1 MGVSFTSEGQARLF
15 EAIVSELSAL
25 RYTGDL
31 LEKSGYN
38 FSDWF
43 RPNAPLRRIGAAA
56 FGQTPV
62 SYDTACFGVALSGGK
77 SGASLVSDYRALGA
91 PVIFEVGDNEAIEW
105 GVGTREETTHPSG
118 RFGLPQVSQYFAKHS
133 KDWTPREFL
142 RTKTLGSA
150 HPSFQ
155 QSLFAG
161 VIPEL
166 ESNIR
171 DTLDPIL
178 SAALSATSREYTKE
192 TASSPDEFQLFRL
205 AFGLLTA
212 KVFHDRGHSDFSD
225 ISANADPTEAIAR
238 VAAHYHERWPRLLNR
253 SARQV
258 AFDRIWSKMDFRN
271 LSVDILS
278 HIWSTTLV
286 TGALR
291 KRLGIHRTPRSIVRY
306 ITDRIPFSDI
316 PQEERMI
323 VEPCCGS
330 AVFLVA
336 ALNKMRDLLD
346 SSITAEKR
354 HAYFQ
359 RMLRGFERDPAGV
372 EISRLC
378 LALSDYPS
386 ANGWEITPGDVFT
399 SQSFRDSLRTARV
412 VLCNP
417 PYEDFSRKDRKSYGG
432 AIRPPLELLNTS
444 LECLHADGILGFV
457 LPRVFIDGD
466 AYKGMRGKIA
476 ERFGSVEVVTLPD
489 KGWEHADK
497 ETVLLIATEPHGRH
511 RRVKVTHRK
520 VAERDWQAFDWFHHV
535 TSEDSETKS
544 AEEARGRLSIP
555 DLGKLWHRLRHYR
568 KLKDSAS
575 IHRGIEWNENL
586 IDPVTHK
593 ETGWRDILVQQKRFK
608 DSKAGIPP
616 RAKPFYAFEV
626 PPTAFLDVSD
636 EHKLYDAHSLP
647 WSAPKVVFNAKTKS
661 RGAWRIAAFADTSGL
676 VAYQTFTAVWPND
689 PSNVHV
695 LAAILNG
702 PVANAFV
709 ATREGKTDITNDT
722 IEDIP
727 LPEIGTE
734 QMAELQQLIQSYLAV
749 VERSADEIM
758 SHAMLSEREA
768 TEILRYIDA
777 IVLEGYDLPPR
788 LERSL
793 LDYFRGAKRQS
804 RYHFPDYFPSSFKP
818 YFSLRE
824 YLSAEFHLGSA
835 SEFRKDFEPPPPDVL
850 AAMQKAAE
858 AFRS

>member
-1 MGVSFTSEGQARLF
+1 MRASFTSDGQSHLF
-15 EAIVSELSAL
+15 EAIVSELSGL

-31 LEKSGYN
+31 LEKSGYS

-62 SYDTACFGVALSGGK
+62 SYDTACFGVALSSGK
-77 SGASLVSDYRALGA
+77 SGAALVSDYRALGA
-91 PVIFEVGDNEAIEW
+91 PIIFEVGENEAIEW
-105 GVGTREETTHPSG
+105 SVGTGEETTHPSG
-118 RFGLPQVSQYFAKHS
+118 RFGLSQVSQYFAKHE

-142 RTKTLGSA
+142 RTKTLGAA

-178 SAALSATSREYTKE
+178 SAALAATSREYTKE

-205 AFGLLTA
+205 AFGILTA
-212 KVFHDRGHSDFSD
+212 KVFHDRGHPDFSD
-225 ISANADPTEAIAR
+225 ISANADPGDAIMR
-238 VAAHYHERWPRLLNR
+238 VATHYHERWPRLLNR
-253 SARQV
+253 TARQV

-271 LSVDILS
+271 LSVDVLS
-278 HIWSTTLV
+278 HIWSSTLV

-306 ITDRIPFSDI
+306 IVDRIPFDNI
-316 PQEERMI
+316 PEEERFV

-336 ALNKMRDLLD
+336 ALNRMRDLLD
-346 SSITAEKR
+346 SSITAQER

-386 ANGWEITPGDVFT
+386 ANGWEVTPGDVFR
-399 SQSFRDSLRTARV
+399 SQPFRDSLKTSRV

-417 PYEDFSRKDRKSYGG
+417 PYEDFAMKDRKGYSG
-432 AIRPPLELLNTS
+432 AIRPPVELLNIS
-444 LECLHADGILGFV
+444 LENLHSEGILGFV
-457 LPRVFIDGD
+457 LPRVFIDGN
-466 AYKGMRGKIA
+466 AYADIRGRIA
-476 ERFGSVEVVTLPD
+476 ARFGSVEIVTLPD

-497 ETVLLIATEPHGRH
+497 ETVLLLATEPHSGH
-511 RRVKVTHRK
+511 RRTKVTHRK
-520 VAERDWQAFDWFHHV
+520 VAEKGWQAFDWFHSV
-535 TSEDSETKS
+535 TSEDSEAKNS
-544 AEEARGRLSIP
+544 VEAKERLSIP
-555 DLGKLWHRLRHYR
+555 DLGKLWHRLRHNQC
-568 KLKDSAS
+568 LKDVAS

-586 IDPVTHK
+586 VDPITKK
-593 ETGWRDILVQQKRFK
+593 ETGWREVLVQKKKFK
-608 DSKAGIPP
+608 NSKLGIPP
-616 RAKPFYAFEV
+616 RSAPFYAFET
-626 PPTAFLDVSD
+626 PPTAFLDMSD
-636 EHKLYDAHSLP
+636 EYKRRDSHLLP
-647 WSAPKVVFNAKTKS
+647 WHEPKVIFNSKTKS
-661 RGAWRIAAFADTSGL
+661 RGAWRLAAFVDTAGL
-676 VAYQTFTAVWPND
+676 VAYQTFTAVWPKVPED
-689 PSNVHV
+689 ICV
-695 LAAILNG
+695 LAAVLNG

-727 LPEIGTE
+727 LPVISAEQRTEIENLTR
-734 QMAELQQLIQSYLAV
+734 AYLSV

-758 SHAMLSEREA
+758 SQAEASEEEA
-768 TEILRYIDA
+768 TAILRTIDA
-777 IVLEGYDLPPR
+777 VVLEGYDLPPR

-804 RYHFPDYFPSSFKP
+804 RFHFPEYFPPTFRP

-824 YLSAEFHLGSA
+824 YLSAEFHLGCA
-835 SEFRKDFEPPPPDVL
+835 DEFRKDFEPPPPDVL